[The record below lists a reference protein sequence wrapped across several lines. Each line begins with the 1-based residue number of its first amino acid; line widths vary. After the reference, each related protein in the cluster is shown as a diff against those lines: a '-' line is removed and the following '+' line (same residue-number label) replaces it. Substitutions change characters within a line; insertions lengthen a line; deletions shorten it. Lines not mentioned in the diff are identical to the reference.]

1 MKPYQQ
7 RVVDEL
13 NQLQVKRD
21 NLAIFLTDR
30 DVFATLPVAEQR
42 RLEQQAEVMSQY
54 ASILKERIADFS

>member
-30 DVFATLPVAEQR
+30 DVFPTLPVAEQR